1 MATRNEPGFRARPG
15 LAFGLAFALLA
26 VVTLASMA
34 VGSFP
39 VRPSDVARVLW
50 GALSGSDA
58 AVADNVR
65 AIVLQV
71 RGPRVL
77 AALAVGAALACAGAA
92 YQNLFRN
99 PLVAPDILGVSAGCA
114 LGAVAGIFLGLPIAA
129 IQGLAFA
136 GGIAAVS
143 LVLAIGAWVRGHDRV
158 LTLVLTGV
166 VVGSLFG
173 AGIAFAKY
181 VADPYNQLPAIT
193 FWLLGSFA
201 GVLPRDLAFALPLI
215 GAALV
220 PLMLLRWRV
229 NVLSLPDDEARA
241 LGVDVTRVRL
251 IVIAAATLAT
261 SAGVAIAGIVGWVG
275 LVVPHAARLLVG
287 AEFARV
293 LPMSAL
299 LGGTFLLLIDTLC
312 RTVAR
317 TELPPG
323 VLTALVGTPV
333 FIWLLAVTYRRPA

>member
-1 MATRNEPGFRARPG
+1 MLKGRAAFPVLLG
-15 LAFGLAFALLA
+15 AALAGLA
-26 VVTLASMA
+26 VVAAGSMA
-34 VGSFP
+34 LGSFP
-39 VRPSDVARVLW
+39 VRVGDLLRVLW
-50 GALSGSDA
+50 SSVTGAEVD
-58 AVADNVR
+58 VERNVR

-114 LGAVAGIFLGLPIAA
+114 LGAVAGIFLGLPLAA

-143 LVLAIGAWVRGHDRV
+143 LVLALGAWVRGHDRV

-173 AGIAFAKY
+173 AGISFAKY
-181 VADPYNQLPAIT
+181 IADPYNQLPAIT

-201 GVLPRDLAFALPLI
+201 GILPRDLAYALPLLAI
-215 GAALV
+215 ALV
-220 PLMLLRWRV
+220 PLILLRWRV
-229 NVLSLPDDEARA
+229 NLLSLPDDEARA
-241 LGVDVTRVRL
+241 LGVDVTRLR
-251 IVIAAATLAT
+251 IMVIAAATLAT

-275 LVVPHAARLLVG
+275 LVIPHAARLIVG
-287 AEFARV
+287 AEFSRV
-293 LPMSAL
+293 LPMSAV
-299 LGGTFLLLIDTLC
+299 LGAAFLLLVDTLC
-312 RTVAR
+312 RTVTS

-323 VLTALVGTPV
+323 VLTALIGTPV
-333 FIWLLAVTYRRPA
+333 FIGLLAATYRKPA

>member
-1 MATRNEPGFRARPG
+1 VIVPRARFG
-15 LAFGLAFALLA
+15 AWLVISLAALAAAAIAAML
-26 VVTLASMA
+26 

-39 VRPSDVARVLW
+39 VRPSEVVAVLW
-50 GALSGSDA
+50 SALAGGDA
-58 AVADNVR
+58 GVADNVR
-65 AIVLQV
+65 AVVLQV
-71 RGPRVL
+71 RGPRVI
-77 AALAVGAALACAGAA
+77 AAIAVGAGLAAAGAA

-99 PLVAPDILGVSAGCA
+99 PLVSPDILGVSGGCA
-114 LGAVAGIFLGLPIAA
+114 LGAVTGIFLALPIIA
-129 IQGLAFA
+129 IQALAFA
-136 GGIAAVS
+136 GGLAAVG

-201 GVLPRDLAFALPLI
+201 GILPRDLTVAIPLI
-215 GAALV
+215 TAGFVL
-220 PLMLLRWRV
+220 LTLLRWRV
-229 NVLSLPDDEARA
+229 NVLALPDDEARA
-241 LGVDVTRVRL
+241 LGVEVGRL
-251 IVIAAATLAT
+251 RLAVIAAATLAT
-261 SAGVAIAGIVGWVG
+261 SAAVAIAGVIGWVG
-275 LVVPHAARLLVG
+275 LVIPHAARLLAG

-293 LPMSAL
+293 LPLAAV
-299 LGGTFLLLIDTLC
+299 LGATFMLLIDTLG
-312 RTVAR
+312 RTVAG

-333 FIWLLAVTYRRPA
+333 FIWLLATTFRRPA

>member
-1 MATRNEPGFRARPG
+1 M
-15 LAFGLAFALLA
+15 
-26 VVTLASMA
+26 VV
-34 VGSFP
+34 GNFP
-39 VRPSDVARVLW
+39 VSAGDVMRVLW
-50 GALSGSDA
+50 AAMTGAE
-58 AVADNVR
+58 ADVERNAR
-65 AIVLQV
+65 AIVLEV

-77 AALAVGAALACAGAA
+77 AALAVGAALASAGAA

-114 LGAVAGIFLGLPIAA
+114 LGAVAGIFMGLPMAA

-136 GGIAAVS
+136 GGIAAVA

-181 VADPYNQLPAIT
+181 LADPYNQLPAIT

-201 GVLPRDLAFALPLI
+201 GIVPRDLLYALPLLAI
-215 GAALV
+215 ALV
-220 PLMLLRWRV
+220 PLILMRWRV
-229 NVLSLPDDEARA
+229 NLLSLPDDEARA
-241 LGVDVTRVRL
+241 LGIDVTRLRIV
-251 IVIAAATLAT
+251 VIAAATLAT

-275 LVVPHAARLLVG
+275 LVIPHAARLIVG
-287 AEFARV
+287 AEFSRV
-293 LPMSAL
+293 LPMSAV
-299 LGGTFLLLIDTLC
+299 LGATFLLLVDTLC

-323 VLTALVGTPV
+323 VMTALIGTPA
-333 FIWLLAVTYRRPA
+333 FIWVLAATYRRSP

>member
-1 MATRNEPGFRARPG
+1 MTSPRGR
-15 LAFGLAFALLA
+15 FALTFTIALA
-26 VVTLASMA
+26 ALAAVAAISMA
-34 VGSFP
+34 VGSFLVP
-39 VRPSDVARVLW
+39 VRDVFGVLW
-50 GALSGSDA
+50 AAITAGDA
-58 AVADNVR
+58 GVPDNVR

-71 RGPRVL
+71 RGPRVA

-114 LGAVAGIFLGLPIAA
+114 LGAVAGIFMGLPIAA

-143 LVLAIGAWVRGHDRV
+143 LVLAVGTWVRGHDRV

-193 FWLLGSFA
+193 FWLLGSFS
-201 GVLPRDLAFALPLI
+201 GVLPRDLVLALPLI
-215 GAALV
+215 AAALV
-220 PLMLLRWRV
+220 PLVLLRWRV
-229 NVLSLPDDEARA
+229 NLLSLPDDEARA
-241 LGVDVTRVRL
+241 LGVDVARIRMV
-251 IVIAAATLAT
+251 VIAAATLAT

-287 AEFARV
+287 ADFSRV
-293 LPMSAL
+293 LPMSAV
-299 LGGTFLLLIDTLC
+299 LGAAFLLLVDTLC
-312 RTVAR
+312 RTIAA

-323 VLTALVGTPV
+323 VLTALIGTPV
-333 FIWLLAVTYRRPA
+333 FIWLLAATYRRAG